1 MVLCISCWCGCLTL
15 LMVAI
20 QISCVT
26 RIRHALAVATHTF
39 FDTNGFMW
47 VHTPIITTS
56 DCEGAGEMFQ
66 VTTLFNEADR
76 RDQEFAKN
84 PPPSEAEVEAA
95 KAAVTE
101 KGDIL
106 KDLKTQKKSKK
117 ELEPAV
123 QVPRMTCT
131 LKP

>member
-1 MVLCISCWCGCLTL
+1 
-15 LMVAI
+15 MVAT

-26 RIRHALAVATHTF
+26 RIRHALAVGTHTF

-76 RDQEFAKN
+76 RDQEFVKN
-84 PPPSEAEVEAA
+84 PPPSEAEVEEA

-123 QVPRMTCT
+123 QVPMMTCT